1 MKVKR
6 KEELIKLIERQ
17 VKIEKQVAN
26 SVDKQLEMADSA
38 AAKLLLTEMKFDAR
52 KHASILEGIL
62 EYIGES
68 DTVLWDKKINSYVDR
83 QVLKRELQKHIEIEK
98 HTLDLAK
105 EEITKTDDE
114 GIKLLLTHIA
124 EDEDR
129 HHKLLKTVVTN
140 SYKLTP

>member
-98 HTLDLAK
+98 HTLDLVK